1 MISDIPSTVPV
12 SSSHLSQA
20 LTASNDFDM
29 ASYCVGTPHPM
40 NCVPSNGSIQLMMS
54 LREDIIYLPCP
65 RTVTSSSYR
74 EHDNSA
80 NLSSSASSDAPQPLQ
95 EANPSSSSNMRNI
108 FRRRGNSVS
117 SNSSINTQSNSSS
130 SNDRTVRSSHQ
141 PRRTPQHIKNLIDS
155 SIDPG
160 SSSNDI
166 SPAVLHGSLL
176 LKLSKPTK
184 IKGISVKFS
193 GKCTSTWV
201 DKNHAED
208 IFDSSC
214 YNELQEENI
223 INSHTWEYAPSQ
235 SPNSSSSSTTNFD
248 GLSVVRSN
256 IFGADV
262 VLIKP
267 SINTSSSVSS
277 SSPSSNNSSSNPP
290 SSLTP
295 GLHFKKH
302 SKIIKTEPSA
312 NASTNKVTAP
322 SPSLKSQTPRSS
334 SPSLQKPKKSS
345 RKYWPFR
352 GNGKEASTKSQ
363 DSSESLKS
371 SSATARLP
379 NQNPRKPSG
388 NRKATQRLALNN
400 IPRFTPNYFKSTSDT
415 TNPTINST
423 NDAILYP
430 AGDYVFH
437 FTLAIDPRTAETIK
451 CNSGNI
457 AYYLE
462 AKVFRSSRFSG
473 LVSAQREVTL
483 VRSPPDISGTTNT
496 ASVPV
501 SRQWDNR
508 LHYEILC
515 AKKYIPLG
523 SSIPMSIKLT
533 PMDKVQVHRVK
544 VQALELVTYNS
555 MRGDGAKFLDPVRK
569 TTLCL
574 MRAKAPEDTT
584 TNDKEE
590 DSQNKSSNDSTEAPK
605 KKKNYGSLIKYTVNK
620 DKPAPT
626 SLPGVSQDSTITSN
640 TQILED
646 EVLSTTTNITC
657 NLSFVSQEGN
667 SDSPNQKT
675 TPSSEGPFKFR
686 PDCIYNPYIHV
697 KHRLHVSL
705 RVSKMDPSDEK
716 RRYFEVTIDTPIHL
730 LSRHCKFENIELPL
744 YDSIVGTQDDQT
756 YDYYQNPIPYAVDHS
771 ADIRSSS
778 TVAAINIPCQNV
790 TGSHST
796 AHFDS
801 SVPWL
806 GSPEVSISPF
816 CESLGSLT
824 SNRNNL
830 ASSIIHPPSFEQAL
844 NDPLLIERPIDAN
857 RLSVSSSFLSLDGA
871 PSSLSSALSRNVS
884 SPTYMIHT
892 GSSIISNQRQR
903 PNDLNPGIGSSIR
916 SESNRSIG
924 DRIQRNDTYSNTSSH
939 STDSDHSADCLYPQK
954 TSNTS
959 RSSLPSLGVD
969 DSGITSADIDN
980 TISCQYL
987 KDQFKSVESFIDPP
1001 PEYFGIVHETALC
1014 LKN

>member
-1 MISDIPSTVPV
+1 MISDTPSTLPV
-12 SSSHLSQA
+12 SSSHLSKA
-20 LTASNDFDM
+20 LTASNESDM
-29 ASYCVGTPHPM
+29 ASYCVGIPHPM
-40 NCVPSNGSIQLMMS
+40 NDASSNGSIQLMMS
-54 LREDIIYLPCP
+54 LQEDIIYLPCP

-74 EHDNSA
+74 EHDNLA
-80 NLSSSASSDAPQPLQ
+80 NLSSSVSSDVPQPQQ
-95 EANPSSSSNMRNI
+95 EINSSSSNMRNI

-117 SNSSINTQSNSSS
+117 SNSSINTQSNTSS
-130 SNDRTVRSSHQ
+130 SNDRTIRSSHQ
-141 PRRTPQHIKNLIDS
+141 PHRIPQHIKNLIDS

-160 SSSNDI
+160 SSSNDV
-166 SPAVLHGSLL
+166 SPAVLRGSLL
-176 LKLSKPTK
+176 LKISKPTK
-184 IKGISVKFS
+184 IKSVSVKFS
-193 GKCTSTWV
+193 GKCISTWV

-223 INSHTWEYAPSQ
+223 INSHTWEYSPSQ

-248 GLSVVRSN
+248 GLSVVKSN

-267 SINTSSSVSS
+267 SINTPSSISS
-277 SSPSSNNSSSNPP
+277 SSPGSNNLSSNPP
-290 SSLTP
+290 SSLAP
-295 GLHFKKH
+295 GLYFKKH
-302 SKIIKTEPSA
+302 SKIIEAEPSG
-312 NASTNKVTAP
+312 NSSTKKVPAP
-322 SPSLKSQTPRSS
+322 SSSLKSKIPCSS
-334 SPSLQKPKKSS
+334 SPALQKPKKSS

-363 DSSESLKS
+363 GSESLKS

-379 NQNPRKPSG
+379 NQNPLTPSE
-388 NRKATQRLALNN
+388 NNKATRRLVLNN
-400 IPRFTPNYFKSTSDT
+400 IPRFTPNYFKSTFDT
-415 TNPTINST
+415 TNPTVNPI

-430 AGDYVFH
+430 VGDYVFH

-457 AYYLE
+457 AYHLE
-462 AKVFRSSRFSG
+462 VKVSRSSRFSG

-483 VRSPPDISGTTNT
+483 VRSPPDISGATNT

-508 LHYEILC
+508 LHYEIIC

-533 PMDKVQVHRVK
+533 PIDKVQVHRVK

-569 TTLCL
+569 STLCL
-574 MRAKAPEDTT
+574 MRAKSPEDTD

-590 DSQNKSSNDSTEAPK
+590 ESQNKSSNDSTEVPK

-620 DKPAPT
+620 DKTAAT
-626 SLPGVSQDSTITSN
+626 SLPSASQDSTIISN

-646 EVLSTTTNITC
+646 EVLSTTTDITC

-686 PDCIYNPYIHV
+686 PDCTYNPYIHV

-744 YDSIVGTQDDQT
+744 YDSIVGTQDDQK
-756 YDYYQNPIPYAVDHS
+756 YDYYQNPIACAVDHS

-778 TVAAINIPCQNV
+778 TVAAINIPCQNI

-801 SVPWL
+801 SVPRL
-806 GSPEVSISPF
+806 GSPEVSISSF

-824 SNRNNL
+824 SNRTNL
-830 ASSIIHPPSFEQAL
+830 ATSFIHPPSFEQAL

-857 RLSVSSSFLSLDGA
+857 GSSVSSSFLSLDGA
-871 PSSLSSALSRNVS
+871 PSSLSSALSRNIS
-884 SPTYMIHT
+884 FPTYMIDT
-892 GSSIISNQRQR
+892 GSSVISNKRQR
-903 PNDLNPGIGSSIR
+903 PNDLNIDIGSSIM

-924 DRIQRNDTYSNTSSH
+924 DRSQRNDTDSNTSSP
-939 STDSDHSADCLYPQK
+939 STDSDHNTDCLYPQK
-954 TSNTS
+954 TSDTS
-959 RSSLPSLGVD
+959 RSSRPSLGVD
-969 DSGITSADIDN
+969 DSGITLADIDN

-987 KDQFKSVESFIDPP
+987 KDQFKPIDSIIDPP

-1014 LKN
+1014 RNN